1 MWWLIVY
8 VYFLGSKQLLTGPS
22 DFGEPCPSTTFKY
35 TYSGRDYCCCSAGCC
50 WDKCGAPPS
59 DCLQGVSGGTW
70 IHSVELNYF
79 QAFASTIGTLES
91 GINVHPWINIAPWK
105 IWQKE

>member
-70 IHSVELNYF
+70 IYSVELNYF
-79 QAFASTIGTLES
+79 QAFASTIGM
-91 GINVHPWINIAPWK
+91 HR
-105 IWQKE
+105 